1 MVFDIIYNFTMK
13 LLCVDD
19 WEEEGYTR
27 EELDSL
33 IEAKQNENQLE
44 EYILKALLAVIPCW
58 VILYKYNVI
67 LF

>member
-1 MVFDIIYNFTMK
+1 MVFDIIYKFTMK

-44 EYILKALLAVIPCW
+44 EYILKALLAVIPC
-58 VILYKYNVI
+58 
-67 LF
+67 

>member
-19 WEEEGYTR
+19 SEEERYTR

-44 EYILKALLAVIPCW
+44 EYILKALLAVIPC
-58 VILYKYNVI
+58 
-67 LF
+67 